1 MLSLGSISVRIAS
14 VIAILVFVPAWN
26 PLLRSG
32 YSQMHKSV
40 TNRPNAGSFTNS
52 PKDPTAANRL
62 ASAYGKLPISFEVN
76 QGQTDGAVQFLARGA
91 RYTLFLTPGEA
102 VLSLHAPHTNA
113 DNIGGRATPNNRRPS
128 PLIATAPPSTVGLQL
143 IGSNIK
149 AEAEGVDPLPGKSN
163 YFVGSDPA
171 KWHTDVPTYAKV
183 RYSSVYPGIDLMYY
197 GNQEGRLEHDFVV
210 APRADPNVIAIG
222 LRDSDGVAP
231 DGNGGLTLHTKSGDL
246 TLQSPVVYQ
255 TVGGMR
261 KTISTSYLIADNEI
275 RFQLGAYDR
284 NETLVIDPVI
294 QYSGTFGGGGDEGQA
309 GIAVDSAGNAYV
321 TGWTNSSVLT
331 LVNPFQRN
339 PSG

>member
-1 MLSLGSISVRIAS
+1 MSIR
-14 VIAILVFVPAWN
+14 
-26 PLLRSG
+26 
-32 YSQMHKSV
+32 
-40 TNRPNAGSFTNS
+40 
-52 PKDPTAANRL
+52 
-62 ASAYGKLPISFEVN
+62 
-76 QGQTDGAVQFLARGA
+76 
-91 RYTLFLTPGEA
+91 
-102 VLSLHAPHTNA
+102 
-113 DNIGGRATPNNRRPS
+113 
-128 PLIATAPPSTVGLQL
+128 
-143 IGSNIK
+143 
-149 AEAEGVDPLPGKSN
+149 LPGKSN
-163 YFVGSDPA
+163 YFVGNDPA

-210 APRADPNVIAIG
+210 APGADPNAIAIG

-255 TVGGMR
+255 TIGGKR
-261 KTISTSYLIADNEI
+261 KTIPASYLIADNQI
-275 RFQLGAYDR
+275 KFQLGGYDR

-339 PSG
+339 PSGSFVAKINAAGSALVYSTYFGCEQGSVACGASTVGIAVDRTGRAYVVGTALRSRSSPQECLSIRERWGDSTHS